1 MSLDNNL
8 ARPRGTTP
16 PASPKTRDGWWG
28 RRRRRTRPVVAD
40 PSVAA
45 DHSHGARGDAPGQQP
60 PAVLMARRPLPRRR
74 RILDKWGWYEPR
86 PEGAWSTT
94 RQAEA
99 LNLATARRSG
109 RYRGVLSG
117 RNLMG
122 QSMVAADQFELYADP
137 RVSLSNI
144 NVDCI
149 GDIGRGKSSA
159 IKCNYCYRQLIRDR
173 QVVVIDKK
181 LQGHRGEYGTIAD
194 ALGVTS
200 LVFQTGG
207 GGMRLNLLDPAIS
220 TDGRHAAS
228 TADVVPAGQEQL
240 LLAVLADT
248 MDRLMDERE
257 KAAVRI
263 ALKIVNERAAKE
275 NRAPILIEVAQ
286 ELLTPDGGKAEKISA
301 AVRAGEPIPDEFYI
315 ELREEHGRALDA
327 GDRGYFGPRWAAR
340 ALEWGLE
347 PGLAILR
354 LVDGDLR
361 GLVDGE
367 TSPEVIDALEHPF
380 VHFDVCKLPEAGPA
394 LRVVMTVINTWLA
407 NRLAAR
413 AAHSKQTVLIVEE
426 GWHVATGSTGAVF
439 QANMKLSRGL
449 GLSTV
454 SAFHHISDLPKDS
467 PARSLMKEAGIVLL
481 FGQDIDEDAQEICDM
496 FHLPPGTKDIIMS
509 LPQGRCLVKI
519 GSSEP
524 ILMENI
530 RSPREIALTNT
541 DGAIVG
547 ASS

>member
-1 MSLDNNL
+1 MSLNNNL
-8 ARPRGTTP
+8 IDLAGPTQDQRARAT
-16 PASPKTRDGWWG
+16 
-28 RRRRRTRPVVAD
+28 RRRRGLWRRRDTPVAAD
-40 PSVAA
+40 PSVAVE
-45 DHSHGARGDAPGQQP
+45 ARHRRPTHPDDQP
-60 PAVLMARRPLPRRR
+60 PGAMPRRPLPKRN

-109 RYRGVLSG
+109 RFRGLLSG

-122 QSMVAADQFELYADP
+122 QSMVSADPFELYADR

-144 NVDCI
+144 NVAAI
-149 GDIGRGKSSA
+149 GDIGRGKSSG
-159 IKCNYCYRQLIRDR
+159 IKCSYCYRQLIRGR

-181 LQGHRGEYGTIAD
+181 LQANRGEYSPIAD
-194 ALGVTS
+194 TLGVTS

-220 TDGRHAAS
+220 TDGHHAGAS
-228 TADVVPAGQEQL
+228 VDVVPAGQEQL

-248 MDRLMDERE
+248 MDRPMDETE
-257 KAAVRI
+257 KAAVRV
-263 ALKIVNERAAKE
+263 ALKNVNARAAAEK
-275 NRAPILIEVAQ
+275 RDPILIEVAQ
-286 ELLTPDGGKAEKISA
+286 ELLTPDGAEAEKIAA
-301 AVRAGEPIPDEFYI
+301 AVRAGEPIPEQYYRD
-315 ELREEHGRALDA
+315 LRDTHNERVLNM

-361 GLVDGE
+361 GLVDGA
-367 TSPEVIDALEHPF
+367 TSPEVIDALDHPF
-380 VHFDVCKLPEAGPA
+380 VHFDVCKLPESGPA

-413 AAHSKQTVLIVEE
+413 AAERKQTILIVEE

-439 QANMKLSRGL
+439 QRNMKLSRGL

-454 SAFHHISDLPKDS
+454 SAFHHISDLPTDS
-467 PARSLMKEAGIVLL
+467 PARALMKEAGIVLL
-481 FGQDIDEDAQEICDM
+481 YGQDIDEDAQEVCDM
-496 FHLPPGTKDIIMS
+496 YHLPPGTKDIIMS

-519 GSSEP
+519 GSAEP
-524 ILMENI
+524 ILMEHI
-530 RSPREIALTNT
+530 RSPREIVLTDT
-541 DGAIVG
+541 DAAVVG
-547 ASS
+547 ADS